1 MVHLKFLSCEI
12 KLAMNQKY
20 IFKWRRIT
28 EGERTGRDCEVD
40 VEKKSKAWQD
50 MMTPSVTVSESA
62 DTLVSKR

>member
-12 KLAMNQKY
+12 KL
-20 IFKWRRIT
+20 KWRRIT
-28 EGERTGRDCEVD
+28 EVERTRRDCEVD
-40 VEKKSKAWQD
+40 VEKKSRAWQD